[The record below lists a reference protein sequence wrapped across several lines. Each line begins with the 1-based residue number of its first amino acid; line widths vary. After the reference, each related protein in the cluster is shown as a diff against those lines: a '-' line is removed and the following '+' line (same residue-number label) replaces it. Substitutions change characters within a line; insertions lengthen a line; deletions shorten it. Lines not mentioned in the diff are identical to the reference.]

1 MQHTFIGAQIGT
13 DGYSALTRLLA
24 YTDKMSDIIVEIN
37 HYPIRLGQ
45 FLKLANIVQD
55 GLEAKALILEGDI
68 AVNGEMELR
77 RGRQLNRGDI
87 IIFENSRYLCR

>member
-1 MQHTFIGAQIGT
+1 
-13 DGYSALTRLLA
+13 
-24 YTDKMSDIIVEIN
+24 MSDIIVEISR
-37 HYPIRLGQ
+37 YPIRLGQ

-55 GLEAKALILEGDI
+55 GFEAKALILEGDI
-68 AVNGEMELR
+68 AVNGEIELR